1 MTGSEVISMYE
12 NIAGLTQQ
20 MVAAARSSDWADLTR
35 LEHQCAAAR
44 NDANGPIAPLD
55 GAARLRK
62 IDLLKQILANDREIR
77 NSTQPWI
84 TQLSNIMQ
92 APQREQ

>member
-12 NIAGLTQQ
+12 HIAGLSHQ

-35 LEHQCAAAR
+35 LERQCAAVHDGAL
-44 NDANGPIAPLD
+44 GTIAPLA

-62 IDLLKQILANDREIR
+62 IELLKQILANDREIR

-84 TQLSNIMQ
+84 KQLSNIMQ
-92 APQREQ
+92 APRREQ

>member
-12 NIAGLTQQ
+12 NIAGLTHQ
-20 MVAAARSSDWADLTR
+20 MVAAARSSDWVDLTR
-35 LEHQCAAAR
+35 LERQCAAASS
-44 NDANGPIAPLD
+44 NADGPIAPLD

-77 NSTQPWI
+77 NSTEPWVK
-84 TQLSNIMQ
+84 QLSNIMQ
-92 APQREQ
+92 APRRKQ

>member
-12 NIAGLTQQ
+12 QIAGLTHQ
-20 MVAAARSSDWADLTR
+20 MVAAARCSDWANLSR
-35 LEHQCAAAR
+35 LERQCAAAR
-44 NDANGPIAPLD
+44 SDADGPIAPLA
-55 GAARLRK
+55 GTARLHK

-84 TQLSNIMQ
+84 QQLSNIMQ

>member
-12 NIAGLTQQ
+12 HIAGLSHQ

-35 LEHQCAAAR
+35 LERQCAAAH
-44 NDANGPIAPLD
+44 DGVLGPIAPLA

-62 IDLLKQILANDREIR
+62 IELLKQILANDREIR
-77 NSTQPWI
+77 NNTEPWI
-84 TQLSNIMQ
+84 RQLSNIMQ
-92 APQREQ
+92 APRREQ

>member
-1 MTGSEVISMYE
+1 MNSSEVISMYE
-12 NIAGLTQQ
+12 HIAGLSHQ

-35 LEHQCAAAR
+35 LEHQCAAAHGGTL
-44 NDANGPIAPLD
+44 GPIVPLA

-62 IDLLKQILANDREIR
+62 IELLKQILANDREIR

-84 TQLSNIMQ
+84 RQLSNIMQ